1 MAAPDPQV
9 VMMVLDVLSEL
20 EAVQPTGR
28 PRAAGVQT
36 HQVIE

>member
-20 EAVQPTGR
+20 EAVQPD
-28 PRAAGVQT
+28 RAASTAGVQT